1 MNSSCEKEIQLTD
14 KVKPD
19 VVRVEVSL
27 YKKKPFYM
35 NVCKDSTISEFYY
48 QLYFTLFPEW
58 YEILK
63 PKEDKEEE
71 EEEEEEPRDENVP
84 VIYDVFTCNDKDDS
98 PPILQ
103 IKYNDFCTIENLISE
118 HSEYFD
124 PTSKSYKIYVVDSES
139 YENMV
144 RSFSLSKNQ
153 SLYQKIGNLLSEYFR
168 GEN

>member
-1 MNSSCEKEIQLTD
+1 MNTSCEKEIQLTD

-19 VVRVEVSL
+19 VVRIEVSL
-27 YKKKPFYM
+27 YKKKSFYI
-35 NVCKDSTISEFYY
+35 NVYRDSTIAEFYY

-63 PKEDKEEE
+63 SNDEKKEEE
-71 EEEEEEPRDENVP
+71 PCDEIPENIP
-84 VIYDVFTCNDKDDS
+84 LIYDVFTCNEKDQS
-98 PPILQ
+98 QPILS
-103 IKYNDFCTIENLISE
+103 IKYDDFCTIENFISE

-139 YENMV
+139 YENMM

>member
-1 MNSSCEKEIQLTD
+1 MNTSCEKEIQLTD

-19 VVRVEVSL
+19 VVRIEVSL
-27 YKKKPFYM
+27 YKKKSFYM
-35 NVCKDSTISEFYY
+35 NVYKDSTIGEFYY

-71 EEEEEEPRDENVP
+71 EEPRDEIPGNVP
-84 VIYDVFTCNDKDDS
+84 VIYDVFTCNEKDQS
-98 PPILQ
+98 QPILS
-103 IKYNDFCTIENLISE
+103 INYDDFCTIENLISE
-118 HSEYFD
+118 YSEYFD

>member
-1 MNSSCEKEIQLTD
+1 MNPSCEKEIQLTD

-19 VVRVEVSL
+19 IVRLEVSL

-35 NVCKDSTISEFYY
+35 NVYKDSTISEFYY

-63 PKEDKEEE
+63 PKEDKEED
-71 EEEEEEPRDENVP
+71 EEPQDEIPENVP
-84 VIYDVFTCNDKDDS
+84 VIYDVFTCNESDES
-98 PPILQ
+98 QQILP
-103 IKYNDFCTIENLISE
+103 IKYDDFCTIESLISE
-118 HSEYFD
+118 HPYYFN

-153 SLYQKIGNLLSEYFR
+153 SLYQKIANLFSEYFNR
-168 GEN
+168 E